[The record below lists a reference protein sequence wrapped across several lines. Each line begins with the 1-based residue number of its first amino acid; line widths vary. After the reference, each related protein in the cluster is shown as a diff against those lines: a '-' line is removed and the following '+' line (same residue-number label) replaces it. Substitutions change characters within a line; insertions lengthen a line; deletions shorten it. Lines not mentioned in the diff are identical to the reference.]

1 MRSIPQYM
9 DWAERTSR
17 LLDAKSPSEAL
28 GLTDFIADEVEKGV
42 AEACR
47 LYERAAQTL
56 EEAGID
62 SLSEKAAQDVEKLTD
77 MAERL
82 GQKDAAAEKLELFN
96 DFISTVKFNQ
106 MRAAKSQQ
114 EDYDQVKEQVSRLR
128 KSGKKALDDLKKKY
142 FARTMEDY
150 DEELRADTRTPCI

>member
-1 MRSIPQYM
+1 M
-9 DWAERTSR
+9 
-17 LLDAKSPSEAL
+17 
-28 GLTDFIADEVEKGV
+28 

-82 GQKDAAAEKLELFN
+82 GQKDAAAEKLELFK

-128 KSGKKALDDLKKKY
+128 KGGKKAPSS
-142 FARTMEDY
+142 EG
-150 DEELRADTRTPCI
+150 